1 MCGANSKE
9 REVQMS
15 QHLPQLFEGQ
25 SHRSVLY
32 VGANKKRQHFLDWFE
47 KAGYS
52 RIVVL
57 EAFAEN
63 AEFLKAEISGRTPG
77 LEVVHGDIRDKDV
90 IPGDVFD
97 VVFFWHGIEHILE
110 DKIASVLERLEA
122 ISKVVVLG
130 CPHGIYD
137 QGPEYGN
144 PYEEHLSAVYPQ
156 FLENLGY
163 TTDVIGK
170 TDERGSNILAWK
182 FIRSDSAGES
192 QRS

>member
-47 KAGYS
+47 RAGYS

-63 AEFLKAEISGRTPG
+63 AEFLKAEIGGRTPG
-77 LEVVHGDIRDKDV
+77 LEVVHGDIRDKDA
-90 IPGDVFD
+90 IPGDAFD
-97 VVFFWHGIEHILE
+97 VIFFWHGIEHLLE
-110 DKIASVLERLEA
+110 DKIAPVLERLEA
-122 ISKVVVLG
+122 ISNVVVLG
-130 CPHGIYD
+130 CPHGIYE

-182 FIRSDSAGES
+182 FIRSDSAGEN